1 MERSPMKKVNITA
14 CPLCG
19 GEHLERA
26 LTCVDH
32 CASGEAFYLCRC
44 QDCGFVFTQ
53 DFPAEDEIGRYYE
66 TPDYI
71 SHTDTRRGLVNTLYH
86 WVRAYMLGRKARLVE
101 RVAHRHEGRLLDI
114 GTGTGYFADTMQR
127 RGWQV
132 DAIEKNEGAR
142 QFAAGHFGLE
152 VKPETALDTL
162 EEGAYDVI
170 TLWHVMEHLET
181 LDQTWERLYNLLSD
195 RGMLVVAVPNCASAD
210 ADRYG
215 AYWAAYDVPRHLWH
229 FTPDTMQRFGAKHG
243 FILAERQP
251 MPFDAFYV
259 SILSERHMRRSCAFV
274 RGMFS
279 GVLAWFSSLV
289 RKDRS
294 SSMIFVFRKQLPRQA
309 GQKTEGGRP

>member
-1 MERSPMKKVNITA
+1 MA
-14 CPLCG
+14 
-19 GEHLERA
+19 
-26 LTCVDH
+26 
-32 CASGEAFYLCRC
+32 
-44 QDCGFVFTQ
+44 
-53 DFPAEDEIGRYYE
+53 DF
-66 TPDYI
+66 
-71 SHTDTRRGLVNTLYH
+71 
-86 WVRAYMLGRKARLVE
+86 K
-101 RVAHRHEGRLLDI
+101 LDI
-114 GTGTGYFADTMQR
+114 DYPYEI
-127 RGWQV
+127 V
-132 DAIEKNEGAR
+132 KKES
-142 QFAAGHFGLE
+142 LE

-170 TLWHVMEHLET
+170 TLWHVMEHLEP